1 MAFTNASG
9 YQNLAQG
16 NFTPQIFSQKVQK
29 FFRRASVVEDI
40 TNTDYAGEIENF
52 GDTVKIIKEPTITVK
67 DYARGQTVDTQTLAD
82 DQITMTVDQGS
93 YFAFKVDD
101 IEERQSHVNFEALA
115 TSSGAYSLKKAYDYN
130 VLKFIY
136 DNAST
141 SASDTGTDGS
151 PIDGD
156 AAVDTLADVV
166 SSAKKVLDKNDV
178 PEENR
183 WLVAPPEFFQ
193 QLRKAGAKLSDQSV
207 MADGGASQIRNGMV
221 TDKPLFGFNMYS
233 TNAIAVSSGSAASHT
248 FGSSGSNE
256 FAFLYG
262 HMSGVA
268 TVNHIAKTELIR
280 DPDSFADVVRGLH
293 VYGRKILRSEAVR
306 SGVITIGGTTGH
318 PANGRTPYLVENTID
333 VSAINGD
340 SGAAQNDVLRAL
352 DIPAETLIMEAGIE
366 VITALSSSVTLDLGI
381 TGGDVD
387 RYVDGDTNATGFS
400 APTATAR
407 TIVASADTLDV
418 LVLSADST
426 AGKIRVFAVLCDVS
440 GIDETDRNTDTQH
453 DTAV

>member
-1 MAFTNASG
+1 MAFGSSSG
-9 YQNLAQG
+9 YNNLPSG

-52 GDTVKIIKEPTITVK
+52 GDTVKIIKEPTITVR
-67 DYARGQTVDTQTLAD
+67 DYARGQTVDTQILAD

-115 TSSGAYSLKKAYDYN
+115 TSSGAYSLKKNYDYN

-136 DNAST
+136 DNASNGT
-141 SASDTGTDGS
+141 GTGTDAS

-156 AAVDTLADVV
+156 AAVDTLANLV
-166 SSAKKVLDKNDV
+166 STAKKNLDRNDV

-183 WLVAPPEFFQ
+183 WLVSSPEFFE

-207 MADGGASQIRNGMV
+207 MADGGSSQIRNGMV
-221 TDKPLFGFNMYS
+221 TDRPLFGFNMYQS
-233 TNAIAVSSGSAASHT
+233 NAIAVSSGNATNHT
-248 FGSSGSNE
+248 FGSSGANE
-256 FAFLYG
+256 HVFLYG

-293 VYGRKILRSEAVR
+293 VFGRKILRSEAVQR
-306 SGVITIGGTTGH
+306 GVISIG
-318 PANGRTPYLVENTID
+318 
-333 VSAINGD
+333 
-340 SGAAQNDVLRAL
+340 
-352 DIPAETLIMEAGIE
+352 
-366 VITALSSSVTLDLGI
+366 
-381 TGGDVD
+381 
-387 RYVDGDTNATGFS
+387 
-400 APTATAR
+400 
-407 TIVASADTLDV
+407 
-418 LVLSADST
+418 
-426 AGKIRVFAVLCDVS
+426 
-440 GIDETDRNTDTQH
+440 
-453 DTAV
+453 